1 MPAERPYLSVVA
13 TARNDDHGAN
23 LLRRIQIFVNAL
35 AEQARRYQLPV
46 ELVLVDW
53 NPPPEK
59 PPLAEALRWPDPG
72 PCRFRVL
79 TVEPELHRRYRHH
92 HALPLYQMIAKN
104 AGIRRAE
111 GEFIL
116 ATNIDILLSSELME
130 FIAARRLER
139 GRMYRVDRHDV
150 DADVPADASL
160 EEQLAYCRAHR
171 IRLNAREGTFAL
183 TPDGARRLGAVD
195 VVTPAQGIFFGRGW
209 YPPEQ
214 HFGQVFRWAGEEAEI
229 GILKSPQSRILQLET
244 EGGPATGFARF
255 PLRLLDAHTNI
266 IDETEVERRATLRV
280 RVAPGADTVR
290 LGIKSGGQALRNGR
304 VLSFRVF
311 RCEWLADSAPESAP
325 LTAGSAPFR
334 PVSRCREVAVGGAR
348 FLWNLLRRKGP
359 IRFGLPFS
367 ARPTAEV
374 RIHSDSG
381 NGPSVALGGE
391 SASVALPA
399 NPPANLHTNACGD
412 FTLAHRTHWMEL
424 RGYPEFDLF
433 SMNIDSVFCYMAHYG
448 GATEFALRDPMRIYH
463 IEHASG
469 SGWSPE
475 GEALLYRRLAAK
487 GIPWIDSQKV
497 FDWAA
502 DMERLQTT
510 MIFNGEGWGLAGFD
524 LPEVDPSATEPR
536 PCA

>member
-35 AEQARRYQLPV
+35 AGQARRYQLPM

-79 TVEPELHRRYRHH
+79 TVPPEWHRRYRHH
-92 HALPLYQMIAKN
+92 QALPLYQMIAKN
-104 AGIRRAE
+104 VGIRRAQ

-116 ATNIDILLSSELME
+116 ATNIDILFSSELME

-139 GRMYRVDRHDV
+139 GRMYRIDRHDV
-150 DADVPADASL
+150 DADVPADASV
-160 EEQLAYCRAHR
+160 EEQLAYCRTHR

-183 TPDGARRLGAVD
+183 TADGLRRLGPID
-195 VVTPAQGIFFGRGW
+195 VATAGQGIFFGRGW

-214 HFGQVFRWAGEEAEI
+214 HFGQIFRWAGEDAEI
-229 GILKSPQSRILQLET
+229 GILPSPQTRILQLET
-244 EGGPATGFARF
+244 EGGPATGFAPF
-255 PLRLLDAHTNI
+255 PLRLLDAQGSIVH
-266 IDETEVERRATLRV
+266 ETHVDRRATLRV
-280 RVAPGADTVR
+280 RIEPYMDTVR
-290 LGIKSGGQALRNGR
+290 LGIRSGGEALINGR
-304 VLSFRVF
+304 LLSFRVF
-311 RCEWLADSAPESAP
+311 RCDWLADSSPESAP
-325 LTAGSAPFR
+325 LTAGPAPFR
-334 PVSRCREVAVGGAR
+334 PVSRFREVAVGGAR
-348 FLWNLLRRKGP
+348 FLWNLPRRKGP
-359 IRFGLPFS
+359 IRVGLPFS
-367 ARPTAEV
+367 ARPSAGV
-374 RIHSDSG
+374 RIDSDRGS
-381 NGPSVALGGE
+381 GPSVTFGAE
-391 SASVALPA
+391 SESVALPA
-399 NPPANLHTNACGD
+399 TPPANLHTNACGD
-412 FTLAHRTHWMEL
+412 FTLAHRSHWMEL

-433 SMNIDSVFCYMAHYG
+433 SMNIDSVFCYIAHYG
-448 GATEFALRDPMRIYH
+448 GAREYLLADPMRIYH

-475 GEALLYRRLAAK
+475 GEALLYQRLAAK

-510 MIFNGEGWGLAGFD
+510 MIFNRENWGLAEFD
-524 LPEVDPSATEPR
+524 LPEMDPLSAEPR
-536 PCA
+536 P

>member
-59 PPLAEALRWPDPG
+59 PPLAEALRWPDAG

-79 TVEPELHRRYRHH
+79 TVGPELHRRYRHYE
-92 HALPLYQMIAKN
+92 ALPLYQMIAKN

-150 DADVPADASL
+150 DSQVPADASL

-214 HFGQVFRWAGEEAEI
+214 HFGQVFRWAGEDAEI
-229 GILKSPQSRILQLET
+229 GILKSPQARILQLET
-244 EGGPATGFARF
+244 EGGPATGFGPF
-255 PLRLLDAHTNI
+255 PLRLLDAQANI

-290 LGIKSGGQALRNGR
+290 LGIQSGGQALHNGR

-325 LTAGSAPFR
+325 LTAGPAPFR
-334 PVSRCREVAVGGAR
+334 PVSRFREVAVGGAR
-348 FLWNLLRRKGP
+348 FLWNLPRRKGS

-367 ARPTAEV
+367 ARSTDGV

-381 NGPSVALGGE
+381 NGPSVALVGE

-399 NPPANLHTNACGD
+399 TPPANLHTNACGD
-412 FTLAHRTHWMEL
+412 FTLAHRTHWVEL

-448 GATEFALRDPMRIYH
+448 GATECVLRDPMRIYH

-475 GEALLYRRLAAK
+475 GEALLYQRLAAK

-510 MIFNGEGWGLAGFD
+510 MIFNGENWGLAGFD

>member
-1 MPAERPYLSVVA
+1 MPDERPYLSVVA

-23 LLRRIQIFVNAL
+23 LLRRIGIFVNAL
-35 AEQARRYQLPV
+35 AEQARRYDLPM

-59 PPLAEALRWPDPG
+59 PPLAQALRWPDRG

-79 TVEPELHRRYRHH
+79 TVPPEWHRRYRHH
-92 HALPLYQMIAKN
+92 QALPLYQMIAKN

-116 ATNIDILLSSELME
+116 ATNIDILFSSELME
-130 FIAARRLER
+130 FIAARRLEH
-139 GRMYRVDRHDV
+139 GRMYRIDRHDV
-150 DADVPADASL
+150 DADVPAEASL
-160 EEQLAYCRAHR
+160 DEQLEYCRTHR

-183 TPDGARRLGAVD
+183 TADGIRRVGAID
-195 VVTPAQGIFFGRGW
+195 VITPGQGIFFGRGW

-214 HFGQVFRWAGEEAEI
+214 HFGQIFRWAGEEAEI
-229 GILKSPQSRILQLET
+229 GILPSPQVRILQLET
-244 EGGPATGFARF
+244 EGGPATGFDPF
-255 PLRLLDAHTNI
+255 PLRLLDAQGSI
-266 IDETEVERRATLRV
+266 IHEARVERRATLRV
-280 RVAPGADTVR
+280 RVEPYIDTVR
-290 LGIKSGGQALRNGR
+290 LGIMSGGQALINGR
-304 VLSFRVF
+304 LLSFRVF
-311 RCEWLADSAPESAP
+311 RCDWVGESATEVAP
-325 LTAGSAPFR
+325 LTAGPAPFR
-334 PVSRCREVAVGGAR
+334 PVSRFREVAVGGSR
-348 FLWNLLRRKGP
+348 FLWNLPRRKGP
-359 IRFGLPFS
+359 IRVGLPFS
-367 ARPTAEV
+367 ARPAGGV
-374 RIHSDSG
+374 RIGPDSG
-381 NGPSVALGGE
+381 SGPSIAFGGE

-399 NPPANLHTNACGD
+399 IPPANLHTNACGD
-412 FTLAHRTHWMEL
+412 FTMAHRSHWMEL

-448 GATEFALRDPMRIYH
+448 GAREYLLRDPMRIYH

-497 FDWAA
+497 FAWAA

-510 MIFNGEGWGLAGFD
+510 MIFNGESWGLAEFD
-524 LPEVDPSATEPR
+524 AAEVDPLHAAEP
-536 PCA
+536 PF

>member
-35 AEQARRYQLPV
+35 AGQARRCQLPV

-59 PPLAEALRWPDPG
+59 PRLAEALRWPDPG

-92 HALPLYQMIAKN
+92 QALPLYQMIAKN

-116 ATNIDILLSSELME
+116 ATNIDILLSGELME

-160 EEQLAYCRAHR
+160 EEQLAYCRTHR

-183 TPDGARRLGAVD
+183 SPDGARRLGAVD

-229 GILKSPQSRILQLET
+229 GILTSPQARILQLET
-244 EGGPATGFARF
+244 EGGPATGFAPF
-255 PLRLLDAHTNI
+255 PLRLLDAQANI

-280 RVAPGADTVR
+280 RVGPGADTVR

-311 RCEWLADSAPESAP
+311 RCDWVADSAPESAP
-325 LTAGSAPFR
+325 LTAGPAPFR
-334 PVSRCREVAVGGAR
+334 PLSRCREIAVSGLR
-348 FLWNLLRRKGP
+348 FLWNLPRRKGP
-359 IRFGLPFS
+359 VRFGLPFS
-367 ARPTAEV
+367 ARPTAGV

-381 NGPSVALGGE
+381 NGPSVAIGGE

-399 NPPANLHTNACGD
+399 TPPANLHTNACGD
-412 FTLAHRTHWMEL
+412 FTLAHRSHWMEL

-433 SMNIDSVFCYMAHYG
+433 SMNIDAVFCYMAHYG
-448 GATEFALRDPMRIYH
+448 GATEYVLPDPMRIYH
-463 IEHASG
+463 IEHARG

-475 GEALLYRRLAAK
+475 GEALLYQRLAAK

-502 DMERLQTT
+502 DMERLQTA
-510 MIFNGEGWGLAGFD
+510 MIFNGEDWGLAAFD
-524 LPEVDPSATEPR
+524 LPEVDPSATDPR
-536 PCA
+536 P